1 MFKMRAKFLFL
12 FLLIVLNLSAQNEFN
27 NWFFGIGNGLNF
39 STPTPTLILGSPI
52 NQTEGVAS
60 ISDASGNLLFYTS
73 GVVIYDRF
81 NNIML
86 NGTGLLGDPS
96 STQSSIIV
104 KKPFS
109 NSIYYVFTADN
120 DAGPDGIRWSEVD
133 MSLNGG
139 LGAVTTNKNIL
150 LHTPSC
156 EKLCAVRHCD
166 GERIWVI
173 SRDWNSNVFRA
184 WLVDGINPIGSIT
197 SWSIAGP
204 TINGV
209 TQSAYGQLKA
219 SSDGRRLGACYYG
232 LTGSGANRIEVY
244 DFDNLTGYVSNPITL
259 STNIVGPYG
268 CEFSQSGRIFYATT
282 NQGRLF
288 QWDLCSQNVIGSRI
302 EIVNAG
308 PFFGS
313 LQMAPNGK
321 IYTGRGTQP
330 RLSCINFPE
339 IYGLGCGFTLNAVTL
354 NGNAMFGLPNFP
366 SYYLRPYLYSVEIT
380 QQGCNQFCFTY
391 PTPPV
396 LCGSPNITYQWVFE
410 DGSTQNGLT
419 VCKTLTNNQTVL
431 FKVIRPCLTDS
442 IFIDIDVTSA
452 NVTISPI
459 YH

>member
-1 MFKMRAKFLFL
+1 MKTKLIFIFIFITFK
-12 FLLIVLNLSAQNEFN
+12 LSSQNEFN

-39 STPTPTLILGSPI
+39 STPIPTLITGSPMS
-52 NQTEGVAS
+52 QTEGVAS
-60 ISDASGNLLFYTS
+60 VSDASGNLLFYTN

-81 NNIML
+81 NNVMS

-104 KKPFS
+104 KKPNS

-120 DAGPDGIRWSEVD
+120 DAELNGIRWSEVD
-133 MSLNGG
+133 MTLNSG
-139 LGAVTTNKNIL
+139 LGAVTINKNIL
-150 LHTPSC
+150 LQTPSC

-173 SRDWNSNVFRA
+173 SHDWNSNVFRA
-184 WLVDGINPIGSIT
+184 WLIDGINPIGSIT
-197 SWSIAGP
+197 SWSSVGP
-204 TINGV
+204 VIGGAV
-209 TQSAYGQLKA
+209 TQSGYGQLKA
-219 SSDGRRLGACYYG
+219 SSDGKRLGACYYG
-232 LTGSGANRIEVY
+232 LTSGGANRIEVY
-244 DFDNLTGYVSNPITL
+244 DFDNLTGFVSSPITL
-259 STNIVGPYG
+259 ATNIIGPYG
-268 CEFSQSGRIFYATT
+268 CEFSQSGRMFYATT

-288 QWDLCSQNVIGSRI
+288 QWDLCSSNIVGSRF

-313 LQMAPNGK
+313 LQMANNGK
-321 IYTGRGTQP
+321 IYTGRGNQP

-339 IYGLGCGFTLNAVTL
+339 VYGFGCGFVLNAVTL

-366 SYYLRPYLYSVEIT
+366 SYYLQPYIYPISVT
-380 QQGCNQFCFTY
+380 QPTCNQFCLTY
-391 PTPPV
+391 PSPLV
-396 LCGSPNITYQWVFE
+396 ICGSDNTSYQWVFE
-410 DGSTQNGLT
+410 DGTTQNGLT

-431 FKVIRPCLTDS
+431 FRIIRPCDTDS
-442 IFIDIDVTSA
+442 IFIPIDVTNG